1 MLTYVF
7 MLSSTCFPKSPCPL
21 PLSVSPLLCCCLCA
35 GLQASQEISFHS
47 GCLCNK
53 THTIGFMVHG
63 LQGSLSPAQP
73 GLTWVLLPCRAR
85 PGVSVLL
92 CWRGATVGLLPAV
105 PVEMPCHL
113 VISQLLFPFDVTDGD
128 FCLTEPAGHCS
139 T

>member
-1 MLTYVF
+1 MSLCYLPPV
-7 MLSSTCFPKSPCPL
+7 FPKVPARS
-21 PLSVSPLLCCCLCA
+21 LSVCRRLCA

-47 GCLCNK
+47 GCLCNT

-113 VISQLLFPFDVTDGD
+113 VISQLLFPFDATDGD